1 MPREC
6 DLAPETRIVAVG
18 DRALSS
24 EVLLPKL
31 ANQGTTRGLGYKRRT
46 SPWKQQHALPR
57 LVHWPMLDE
66 QQSIGWRQ
74 LPEIRLS
81 AQSQAS
87 AERSSYELG
96 TSENPR

>member
-1 MPREC
+1 MR
-6 DLAPETRIVAVG
+6 LSSETRIVAAG
-18 DRALSS
+18 DRALSNIG
-24 EVLLPKL
+24 EVLLSKL

-46 SPWKQQHALPR
+46 SPWRQQHALPR
-57 LVHWPMLDE
+57 LVHRPMLDE